1 MDIQEYISSG
11 ILETYVM
18 GQATE
23 AEAREVEQLAQAHSE
38 IKEELEA
45 IRLALET
52 YALEF
57 QMTPPAS
64 VKAKLLESIFQEEE
78 EDDTPVRSLPSE
90 KSTGFPWAIAT
101 SLALL
106 LVSVA
111 FNLFFYQQWK
121 NTEGRL
127 ALMEENNRELAD
139 NLKVTGQNLEDYSLE
154 ERLAMLKDA
163 NNVIVN
169 LKGLENSPSS
179 TAVIL
184 WNKESKD
191 VYLMAQNLPEPSAD
205 QQYQLWAI
213 VDGKPVDAGVFDTIE
228 EVQQLKTIAQA
239 DAFAIT
245 LETKGG
251 NPTPQGTMYVLGM
264 VNV

>member
-11 ILETYVM
+11 ILETYAM
-18 GQATE
+18 GQATD
-23 AEAREVEQLAQAHSE
+23 AEAREVERLAEAHSE
-38 IKEELEA
+38 IREELEA
-45 IRLALET
+45 IQIAFET

-64 VKAKLLESIFQEEE
+64 VKTKLLETIFEEEE
-78 EDDTPVRSLPSE
+78 EDETPVRSLGNEPS
-90 KSTGFPWAIAT
+90 KGFPWAIAASIT
-101 SLALL
+101 LL

-111 FNLFFYQQWK
+111 CNFFFYQQWK

-127 ALMEENNRELAD
+127 ALLEENNRELAD
-139 NLKVTGQNLEDYSLE
+139 NLKVTGQSLE
-154 ERLAMLKDA
+154 GAQERLAMLKDA

-169 LKGLENSPSS
+169 LKGLENSPNS

-228 EVQQLKTIAQA
+228 AVQQLKNIPQAQ
-239 DAFAIT
+239 AFAIT

-251 NPTPQGTMYVLGM
+251 NPSPQGTMYVLGN